1 MPDKE
6 TLAETEDL
14 VSARVAHLSLDFPA
28 AHAVS
33 SLYRAANAA
42 RSYLTNTVLREHD
55 LTWTGFVVLWIV
67 WVWEGRETREVAESA
82 GISKATLTGVVRT
95 LESRGLILRIP
106 SEKDRRLVNLELTPA
121 GATLMED
128 LYPKFNAGEAQL
140 VTALS
145 QRRLKELTLG
155 LRQIVQ
161 TVEQR

>member
-6 TLAETEDL
+6 TLAETEEL
-14 VSARVAHLSLDFPA
+14 VSARVGHLSLDFPA

-42 RSYLTNTVLREHD
+42 RSYLTNTVLRPHD

-67 WVWEGRETREVAESA
+67 WVWEGRETRAVAESA
-82 GISKATLTGVVRT
+82 AISKATLTGVVRT
-95 LESRGLILRIP
+95 LEGRGLILRIP
-106 SEKDRRLVNLELTPA
+106 SDKDRRLVNLALTPA
-121 GATLMED
+121 GVSLMED

-161 TVEQR
+161 STEHR